1 MQPLRGGQRQGSIHL
16 GARPGLER
24 NLKGGRNHR
33 LAALPG
39 GQTDPDPTD
48 LGDWESSEVLDV
60 VICLTLGR
68 GPSSSPMYR
77 PAAFAT
83 ARLAAP
89 RNSSK
94 AGNCCCLG
102 RLTLFNS

>member
-1 MQPLRGGQRQGSIHL
+1 VAEI
-16 GARPGLER
+16 
-24 NLKGGRNHR
+24 NR

-60 VICLTLGR
+60 SHLFDVGEGTVLLTDVQ
-68 GPSSSPMYR
+68 
-77 PAAFAT
+77 AQAFAT